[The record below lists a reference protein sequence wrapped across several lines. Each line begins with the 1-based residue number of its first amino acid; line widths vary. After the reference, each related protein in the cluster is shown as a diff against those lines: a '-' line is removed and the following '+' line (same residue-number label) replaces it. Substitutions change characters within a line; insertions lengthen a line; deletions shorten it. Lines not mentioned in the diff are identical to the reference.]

1 MLRKLRI
8 EFVVLIMVIVAV
20 LLVCAFA
27 AICWMDRSQS
37 VHDADA
43 ALEMA
48 LMHAVNGPGQA
59 QPADA
64 VPDGA
69 GAVPDGVVAEDA
81 GQPLRDRPAGEGT
94 GGSAAEEAASQD
106 DGLPSIMPAAR
117 GDGRRPVPNA
127 FVAVYRIQDGQ
138 MELLPESS
146 NAMLSVTLQD
156 LKEDELA
163 SRPDGMG
170 LLSGDQLYYMKQT
183 YPQGTFAAI
192 MYAGT
197 VNHWKELV
205 LGLAPI
211 GAAVLVAFLGISIA
225 FSRWALRPVERA
237 WAQQQRF
244 VADAS
249 HDLKTPITVI
259 LANTSILL
267 DEPDQPAADRE
278 RWLQSTRAEAEGMQ
292 QLVQDML
299 LSASVDVPTGGAD
312 ATGVRAAML
321 SAGVDGPA
329 GSAGAPCDAAD
340 APADDVSPALPDGA
354 LAPAE
359 AVGDQLSAADLSR
372 IAAREALQ
380 FESVAFDR
388 CIKISTDVAPEVRVA
403 VSEADLRRLVQILLD
418 NACKYAD
425 EGGTVSLALRTDAA
439 ARRAQLSVSNTGPG
453 IAAADLLHIF
463 DRFYRADAART
474 SHEGHGLGLAI
485 ARAIVERAG
494 GTIAATS
501 DDRLTT
507 LTATFPVAA
516 L

>member
-8 EFVVLIMVIVAV
+8 KFVALIMGIVAV
-20 LLVCAFA
+20 LLTCAFA
-27 AICWMDRSQS
+27 AICYMDRQQS
-37 VHDADA
+37 ISDTDIALEAAIQQASGTLAVNAGGPVPPGQEDAFDPA
-43 ALEMA
+43 ALDPAEVAIDHVVVDDQGA
-48 LMHAVNGPGQA
+48 LS
-59 QPADA
+59 
-64 VPDGA
+64 
-69 GAVPDGVVAEDA
+69 
-81 GQPLRDRPAGEGT
+81 GEGHWGEA
-94 GGSAAEEAASQD
+94 GGIR
-106 DGLPSIMPAAR
+106 SIYPATKS
-117 GDGRRPVPNA
+117 GRFNVRPVPDMFTA
-127 FVAVYRIQDGQ
+127 VYKQEGDGFLFLQEVSSAMWTPEVVGSYADELRAHADGTGMLGSSIYFMKRTLPEGCFVAMV
-138 MELLPESS
+138 
-146 NAMLSVTLQD
+146 
-156 LKEDELA
+156 
-163 SRPDGMG
+163 
-170 LLSGDQLYYMKQT
+170 
-183 YPQGTFAAI
+183 
-192 MYAGT
+192 YAGPIEA
-197 VNHWKELV
+197 WK
-205 LGLAPI
+205 GLAASLAAV
-211 GAAVLVAFLGISIA
+211 GAGVLVAFLGISIA

-267 DEPDQPAADRE
+267 DESDQPAADRE

-299 LSASVDVPTGGAD
+299 LSVSVDVPTGGAG

-354 LAPAE
+354 LVPAE